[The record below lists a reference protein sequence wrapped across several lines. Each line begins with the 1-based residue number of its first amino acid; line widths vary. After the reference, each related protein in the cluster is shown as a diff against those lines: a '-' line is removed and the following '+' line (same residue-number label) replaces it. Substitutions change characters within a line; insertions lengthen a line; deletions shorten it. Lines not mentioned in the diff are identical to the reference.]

1 MPTRRGGSKKRK
13 TNKMRR
19 RRGGANAEAP
29 APNAGA
35 PAPNAGAMQSA
46 EETALLNAA
55 ISYTGPEINKDSLLA
70 AAKAYAAS
78 VPSP

>member
-19 RRGGANAEAP
+19 RRGGANAE
-29 APNAGA
+29 A